1 MDPAEFIFINEDFT
15 SSDVAPADMDRLLAG
30 GWRHFGTYFF
40 RYSIAY
46 HRNRYR
52 LVIPLRIRM
61 SRFELSKSLRRVIRK
76 NADLKAVVRPTVL
89 DEEKECL
96 FERHSRRF
104 VTGRPESLVHFLDP
118 NAATVPCPGKEICV
132 YSGAGE
138 LLAASFFDD
147 AEESISAVY
156 AMFDPRESRRSL
168 GIYTL
173 MLESEFARETG
184 KRFHYLGY
192 AYAGRSFYD
201 YKKRFTGTERYDW
214 RGGWTEYRPL
224 DEMKRPAPFEP

>member
-15 SSDVAPADMDRLLAG
+15 SPHITAEDMDRLLAD
-30 GWRHFGTYFF
+30 GWRHFGRYFF

-52 LVIPLRIRM
+52 LVIPLRIRL
-61 SRFELSKSLRRVIRK
+61 SRFELSKSLRRVIRR
-76 NADLKAVVRPTVL
+76 NSDLETVVRPTVL
-89 DEEKECL
+89 DEEKFRL
-96 FERHSRRF
+96 FERHSERF
-104 VTGRPESLVHFLDP
+104 VMGRPESLEHFLDP
-118 NAATVPCPGKEICV
+118 EAAEVPCRGKEICV
-132 YSGAGE
+132 YSSSGD

-173 MLESEFARETG
+173 LLESEFAREEG

-192 AYAGRSFYD
+192 AYAGNSFYD
-201 YKKRFTGTERYDW
+201 YKKRFSGTERYDW
-214 RGGWTEYRPL
+214 RGGWSEYSLL
-224 DEMKRPAPFEP
+224 DEMTRPAPFDP